1 MSFGADKLR
10 FGSVK
15 LRMSQAGGQERN
27 LLARHSTGSV
37 RSVQDRLAG
46 RASVTL
52 PSLVGRREED
62 CDECAPLLT
71 DGEMDCGAEQ
81 SATNKMAALSE
92 HIPKVNSNFSAI
104 PCHRTP

>member
-1 MSFGADKLR
+1 MSSRADKLR

-37 RSVQDRLAG
+37 RSVQGRVAG

-62 CDECAPLLT
+62 CEESAPLLT
-71 DGEMDCGAEQ
+71 DGEMDCGADQ
-81 SATNKMAALSE
+81 SNTHKMAALSQ
-92 HIPKVNSNFSAI
+92 HIHKVNSNY
-104 PCHRTP
+104 

>member
-1 MSFGADKLR
+1 MSCGADKA
-10 FGSVK
+10 VK

-37 RSVQDRLAG
+37 RIVQGKVAG

-62 CDECAPLLT
+62 CDESAPLLT
-71 DGEMDCGAEQ
+71 DGEVDCGADQ
-81 SATNKMAALSE
+81 SANHNMPALSH
-92 HIPKVNSNFSAI
+92 HIPKVNSN
-104 PCHRTP
+104 C

>member
-1 MSFGADKLR
+1 MSCGADKQG

-37 RSVQDRLAG
+37 RSVQGRVAG

-62 CDECAPLLT
+62 CEESAPLLT
-71 DGEMDCGAEQ
+71 DGEMHCGADQ
-81 SATNKMAALSE
+81 SNTHKMAALSQ
-92 HIPKVNSNFSAI
+92 HIPKVKSI
-104 PCHRTP
+104 